1 MAILNNLKIPDS
13 ARASWPRSSAIKVQP
28 NLFSF
33 LEIFKAQ
40 KFCMGFL
47 RGYFLVQG
55 FFFSFDFGP
64 IRSFLSL
71 EIRGTSPRNYMGTCR
86 RKGAVFQ
93 LLSPSIGCLKRQGLN
108 C

>member
-13 ARASWPRSSAIKVQP
+13 ARASRPRSSVIKEQP
-28 NLFSF
+28 KLFSF
-33 LEIFKAQ
+33 LDIFKAQ

-47 RGYFLVQG
+47 RGYFFG
-55 FFFSFDFGP
+55 PGSFWGSDFGP
-64 IRSFLSL
+64 TRSFLSL
-71 EIRGTSPRNYMGTCR
+71 EIRSTSPRDYMGTCR

-93 LLSPSIGCLKRQGLN
+93 VLSPSIGCLKRQGLN